1 MLHVDICKCSVFTQK
16 PNHCANDA
24 WDSKK
29 KCMSESPLFSLCSL
43 LCLCSVDVQVDT
55 ETSEVMFTIRSA
67 HFISEKRGELCVSV
81 RVCGHYINVQKR
93 SRSMHRGVG
102 EFSGFIPDGGW
113 VGS

>member
-1 MLHVDICKCSVFTQK
+1 
-16 PNHCANDA
+16 
-24 WDSKK
+24 
-29 KCMSESPLFSLCSL
+29 MSESPLFSLCSL

-93 SRSMHRGVG
+93 SRSNTEESASLVVLFQTVG
-102 EFSGFIPDGGW
+102 GLVHKLMDFRSKQMI
-113 VGS
+113 